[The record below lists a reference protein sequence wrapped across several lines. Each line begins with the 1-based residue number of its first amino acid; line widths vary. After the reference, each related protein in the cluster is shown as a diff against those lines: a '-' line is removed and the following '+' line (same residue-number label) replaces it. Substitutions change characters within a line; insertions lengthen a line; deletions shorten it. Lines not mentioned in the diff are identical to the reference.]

1 MDDLDLF
8 KDELKFWRTT
18 ATTQVGTM
26 PPPPMIIELYLD
38 TSELTQSQVL
48 VVIDETMRRN
58 RVDLAGSGSGGSFVG
73 GRHGGGDG
81 YGQRSILLE
90 SWMLNLTQ
98 PCPDPPPDL
107 PVVYKKSIIFF
118 RSLYAY
124 VRLLPAFQLQRRL
137 RKMKGLANLRLGYRL
152 VAAPTLRNDEIPI

>member
-58 RVDLAGSGSGGSFVG
+58 RVDLAGSGSGGRVWAEEYFVG
-73 GRHGGGDG
+73 ELDVE
-81 YGQRSILLE
+81 LDV
-90 SWMLNLTQ
+90 N
-98 PCPDPPPDL
+98 L